1 MKKNLLILIL
11 TLIFSKTAQT
21 NQPPS
26 QKNQHQQEN
35 CYGYLT
41 ELVRSSNFPFGQTE
55 STKTNLIIDND
66 TGGTVLA
73 RLVFETSGT
82 GTIGWIE
89 YHVYEKRLLNVSAQ
103 LEDPE
108 LLKFNLKFS
117 ADYENC
123 INEKKNIET
132 LPK

>member
-1 MKKNLLILIL
+1 MKKNLLLLIL

-21 NQPPS
+21 NQPPP
-26 QKNQHQQEN
+26 KNLHQQEN

-41 ELVRSSNFPFGQTE
+41 ELVRSSNFPFDQTE
-55 STKTNLIIDND
+55 RTKTNLIIDND
-66 TGGTVLA
+66 TGDTILA

-89 YHVYEKRLLNVSAQ
+89 YHVYEKRLFNVSAQ

-117 ADYENC
+117 VDYENC
-123 INEKKNIET
+123 INYKKNIKT

>member
-1 MKKNLLILIL
+1 MKKNLPLLIL

-21 NQPPS
+21 NQPTP
-26 QKNQHQQEN
+26 KNQHQQEN

-55 STKTNLIIDND
+55 ITKTNLIIDND
-66 TGGTVLA
+66 TGGAVLA
-73 RLVFETSGT
+73 RLAFETSGT

-89 YHVYEKRLLNVSAQ
+89 YHLYEKRLLNVSAQ

-117 ADYENC
+117 VDYENC
-123 INEKKNIET
+123 INDKKNIET
-132 LPK
+132 LK

>member
-1 MKKNLLILIL
+1 MKKNLLLLIL

-21 NQPPS
+21 NQSP
-26 QKNQHQQEN
+26 QKNLHQQEN

-41 ELVRSSNFPFGQTE
+41 ELVRSSNFPFDQTE
-55 STKTNLIIDND
+55 RTKTNLIIDND
-66 TGGTVLA
+66 TGDTVLA
-73 RLVFETSGT
+73 RLVFETRGT

-89 YHVYEKRLLNVSAQ
+89 YHVYEKRLFNVSAQ

-117 ADYENC
+117 VDYENC
-123 INEKKNIET
+123 INYKKNIKT